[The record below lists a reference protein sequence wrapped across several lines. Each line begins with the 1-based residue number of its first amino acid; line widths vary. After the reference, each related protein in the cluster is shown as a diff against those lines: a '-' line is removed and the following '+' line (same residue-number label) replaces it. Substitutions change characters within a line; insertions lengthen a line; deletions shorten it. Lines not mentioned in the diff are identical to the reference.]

1 MSLRDI
7 LAGIGP
13 RVVSRGRQA
22 DGGRMVD
29 GWRCCESASC
39 ATGGLHGGQ
48 VAPGLAPVVSLSVCG
63 VIVPSHSGG
72 IYRSI
77 GHRARPI
84 SACGVTLQLHGGG
97 VAGDVRVLVVGI
109 CLRCNCSVAWWADIG
124 VRKPSGLC
132 ISPRC
137 DRSVTRQA
145 DTSAPGLTAVCSPP
159 VVLRRDIRQPPVHQA
174 PPEIPALL
182 PQRVGRGVR

>member
-1 MSLRDI
+1 MVLPAPSCDYPVARQRTANSFGSCRLAICLRCDCSVAQRRDTAR
-7 LAGIGP
+7 LGVG
-13 RVVSRGRQA
+13 RVR
-22 DGGRMVD
+22 
-29 GWRCCESASC
+29 
-39 ATGGLHGGQ
+39 
-48 VAPGLAPVVSLSVCG
+48 
-63 VIVPSHSGG
+63 
-72 IYRSI
+72 YF
-77 GHRARPI
+77 
-84 SACGVTLQLHGGG
+84 ACGVTLQLHGGG

-145 DTSAPGLTAVCSPP
+145 DTSDPGLTAVCSSP